1 MHIEHV
7 HLSNNR
13 IKQTA
18 RVTAVLNSS
27 LRVRAAAYAGR

>member
-13 IKQTA
+13 IKLTA

-27 LRVRAAAYAGR
+27 SRVRAAAYAER